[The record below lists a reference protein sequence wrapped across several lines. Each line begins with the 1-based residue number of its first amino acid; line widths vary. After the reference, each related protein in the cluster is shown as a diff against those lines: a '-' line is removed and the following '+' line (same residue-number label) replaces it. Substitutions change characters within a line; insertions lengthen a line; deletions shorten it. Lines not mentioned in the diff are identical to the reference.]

1 MKAQFNVPTRE
12 EVSAGNKAVF
22 DQLKT
27 ALGMVP
33 NLYATMA
40 YSDTALGNYL
50 ALQNGKTSLSKKEKE
65 VVNLVVSQ
73 VNRCQY
79 CLAAHTLLG
88 KMNGLTEAQ
97 TLEIRKGSA
106 AFDPRL
112 DALVK
117 FTMAVSENRGRI
129 DDAVLA
135 DFFSAG
141 YTKGSM
147 IDVIIAIADKVVM
160 NYVHNITEIPIDF
173 PAAPSL

>member
-1 MKAQFNVPTRE
+1 MKAQFNVPARE
-12 EVSAGNKAVF
+12 EVSAGSQAIF
-22 DQLKT
+22 DQLKS

-79 CLAAHTLLG
+79 CLAAHTMLG

-112 DALVK
+112 DALVR
-117 FTMAVSENRGRI
+117 FTKAVSENRGRI

-135 DFFSAG
+135 GFFAAG
-141 YTKGSM
+141 YTKGGM
-147 IDVIIAIADKVVM
+147 VDVIIAIADKVVM

-173 PAAPSL
+173 PAAPAL

>member
-12 EVSAGNKAVF
+12 EVSAASQAIF
-22 DQLKT
+22 DQLKS

-79 CLAAHTLLG
+79 CLAAHTVLG

-97 TLEIRKGSA
+97 TLEIRRGSA

-112 DALVK
+112 DALAK
-117 FTMAVSENRGRI
+117 FTKAVTEDRGRI

-135 DFFSAG
+135 HFFAAG
-141 YTKGSM
+141 YSKGSM

-173 PAAPSL
+173 PAAPAL